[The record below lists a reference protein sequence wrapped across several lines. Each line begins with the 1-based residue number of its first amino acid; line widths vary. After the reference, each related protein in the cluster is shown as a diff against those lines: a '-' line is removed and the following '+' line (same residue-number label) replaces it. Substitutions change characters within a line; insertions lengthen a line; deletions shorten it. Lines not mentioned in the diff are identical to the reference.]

1 MAAVLN
7 SDQWFRCRVRYPEA
21 ITLGVTMGIMTTHE
35 NPLADAVAGLQRG
48 QRAPTQYAESCLGR
62 LAAVEPHVRAFLPEP
77 ERQDRLAMEAAELE
91 AEYGEAKPPLYG
103 VPVGVKDIF
112 HVDGFPTRAGSELPP
127 EALAGPQAETVT
139 ALLDA
144 GAVVLGKTVT
154 TEFAYFE
161 PGPTRNPHDL
171 DRTPGGS
178 SSGSAAAVAAGMVPL
193 ALGSQTIGSVI
204 RPASFCGV
212 VGVKPSYDR
221 LPLEG
226 VLPLSPSADH
236 VGFFTQDAAGA
247 RIAADVLAPEWED
260 PEGEPGGTPVIGV
273 PHENYLSQ
281 ADEAMVAQFERKLD
295 ELASAGYE
303 IRRTDALGDIEP
315 VNERHRD
322 MVAAEAALEHAA
334 LYEEYGDHYGD
345 GTVELLEDGREVDVG
360 RLADARNGRRTLR
373 ADLTRRMDETAVDVW
388 AAPAAPGPAPEGIDT
403 TGDPVMNLPWTHA
416 GLPTVGLPAG
426 ELGGLP
432 VGIQFAGR
440 FGADEQLLAWAAS
453 LQGAL

>member
-1 MAAVLN
+1 
-7 SDQWFRCRVRYPEA
+7 
-21 ITLGVTMGIMTTHE
+21 MTTHE
-35 NPLADAVAGLQRG
+35 NRLADAVAELQRG
-48 QRAPTQYAESCLGR
+48 QRTPTEYAESALGR
-62 LAAVEPHVRAFLPEP
+62 LAAVEADVRAFLPEP
-77 ERQDRLAMEAAELE
+77 DRQDRLAMEAAELE

-112 HVDGFPTRAGSELPP
+112 HIDGFPTHAGSNLPP
-127 EALAGPQAETVT
+127 EALAGAQAETVS
-139 ALLDA
+139 ALLEA
-144 GAVVLGKTVT
+144 GAIVFGKTVT

-178 SSGSAAAVAAGMVPL
+178 SSGSAAAVAAGVVPL
-193 ALGSQTIGSVI
+193 ALGSQTVGSVI

-212 VGVKPSYDR
+212 VGVKPSYGR
-221 LPLEG
+221 LPLDG

-247 RIAADVLAPEWED
+247 RIAAEVLAPEWEGPD
-260 PEGEPGGTPVIGV
+260 SGAAEKPVIGV

-281 ADEAMVAQFERKLD
+281 AEDAMIAQFDRELD
-295 ELASAGYE
+295 ALRDAGYE
-303 IRRTDALGDIEP
+303 IRQTDALGDIDP

-334 LYEEYGDHYGD
+334 LYEEYGDQYAT
-345 GTVELLEDGREVDVG
+345 GTVELLEKGHEVDVD
-360 RLADARNGRRTLR
+360 RLVDARNGRRTLR
-373 ADLTRRMDETAVDVW
+373 AELARRMDETGVDLW
-388 AAPAAPGPAPEGIDT
+388 ASPAAPGPAPEGIGN

-432 VGIQFAGR
+432 VGIQFTGR
-440 FGADEQLLAWAAS
+440 FGADEQLLAWTESLEAA
-453 LQGAL
+453 L